1 MNEELVKEWTKKAE
15 EDCLVVEEL
24 YKISVRR
31 FAAIICFHAQQ
42 CAEKHLKALLIS
54 HNIEPPRT
62 HSLETL
68 LDLMVG
74 NVPELEQYRD
84 LLTGLTPYSVEYR
97 YPGVAAMPDDAEY
110 CVETMRELRRVFKGM
125 IKS

>member
-1 MNEELVKEWTKKAE
+1 MNEELVKEWTLKAE
-15 EDCLVVEEL
+15 EDCLAVEEL

-42 CAEKHLKALLIS
+42 CAEKYLKALLTS

-68 LDLMVG
+68 LDLIVD

-84 LLTGLTPYSVEYR
+84 MLTGLTPYSVEYR
-97 YPGVAAMPDDAEY
+97 YPGVAATPDDATY
-110 CVETMRELRRVFKGM
+110 CAQTVRELRKAFNGI

>member
-1 MNEELVKEWTKKAE
+1 MNEEMVKEWTKKAE
-15 EDCLVVEEL
+15 EDYSAVEEL
-24 YKISVRR
+24 YKISVSR

-54 HNIEPPRT
+54 SNIEPPRT

-68 LDLMVG
+68 LDLIVDEL
-74 NVPELEQYRD
+74 PELEQCRD
-84 LLTGLTPYSVEYR
+84 MLTDLTPCSVEYR
-97 YPGVAAMPDDAEY
+97 YPGVAATPDDAEY
-110 CVETMRELRRVFKGM
+110 CAQTVRELRKAFNS

>member
-15 EDCLVVEEL
+15 EDCLTVEEL

-31 FAAIICFHAQQ
+31 FAAIISFHAQQ
-42 CAEKHLKALLIS
+42 CAEKYLKALLIS
-54 HNIEPPRT
+54 RNIEPPRT

-68 LDLMVG
+68 LDLIVDKI
-74 NVPELEQYRD
+74 PELEQCRD
-84 LLTGLTPYSVEYR
+84 MLTDLTPYSVEYR
-97 YPGVAAMPDDAEY
+97 YPGVVATPEDAEY
-110 CVETMRELRRVFKGM
+110 CVGTIRELRKAFKGM

>member
-1 MNEELVKEWTKKAE
+1 MA
-15 EDCLVVEEL
+15 VEEL

-42 CAEKHLKALLIS
+42 CAEKYLKALLIS
-54 HNIEPPRT
+54 RNIEPPRT

-68 LDLMVG
+68 LDLIVD
-74 NVPELEQYRD
+74 NVPELEQCRD
-84 LLTGLTPYSVEYR
+84 LLTGLTQYSVEYR
-97 YPGVAAMPDDAEY
+97 YPGVAATPDDAEY
-110 CVETMRELRRVFKGM
+110 CAQTVRELRKAFNS